1 MVTSYNEKD
10 IVVTKGLEGL
20 RLRPAMY
27 IGNLENGRFSILK
40 EILDN
45 ALDEATSGFSK
56 KVGCILYNDGKD
68 SCLVYDEGRGIPV
81 GPHPDEP
88 EKSTME
94 IVFTQLHAGGKLKK
108 GAYSS
113 GSVGTHGIGSSAT
126 NALSDYFQAWTFRD
140 GKWHTQTY
148 SKGIP
153 TSKVTTIPAT
163 KLPIPLKK
171 GTIVKFTPDSSI
183 LKKRLDTI
191 QVSEYM
197 ENCSFLNS
205 GVIFELTD
213 IKGNLK
219 TFKSKGLID
228 FVKKITSST
237 DENGESTEKFEN
249 LGNPF
254 IFSNEQIDVALQWF
268 ESDSSNLTSWVN
280 SNKTIEG
287 GTHLNG
293 LIRLITTSFGDFAK
307 KKNYKPE
314 DLRVGLYG
322 GLNIKIAE
330 PQFDSQTKEKL
341 INPEADKMVFDIL
354 RKDFLKYLEKNK
366 SFVKRVIDRANEM
379 RSIYNKFANEK
390 KALSKIK
397 TRGKQAL
404 PPPSK
409 FIISNCK
416 DDSLRELMVC
426 EGDSAGGSARQ
437 ARNPYYQEILKLRG
451 KILNT
456 AKAPLSKVYESA
468 DIINILKA
476 LGFDPVNKEHR
487 CRVGKVIF
495 LTDADVDGCLDGD
508 TRILTLDGK
517 NPTIKE
523 LTEKFE
529 KDQQPFYVYSVDDN
543 KNLVV
548 GKAINPRITRTVD
561 KLIELTLSNGEK
573 IKCTLD
579 HKWLVNNP
587 DKNDP
592 DLVWIGNLPYKLA
605 KDLTENDSIRS
616 VYFEKRNADGKY
628 GNGNHYQMILDGDH
642 QGKFCNRNIMP
653 VHRFVKNC
661 DDPKSYHKYEL
672 LGRNEHIHHKDFNPE
687 NNNPEN
693 LVYLSQED
701 HGSLHMKEISKNYNG
716 TEEQKRK
723 VRIAW
728 SQRKY
733 KNRKCGLS
741 SYNISE
747 KHSEVV
753 GNLNSTDEQKRLQVL
768 GKCVRFFNGLLKKGL
783 KINKEVW
790 NLYCGKKGIRIPRW
804 DTLKAKGISLKDI
817 YLHKKRKN
825 ITDFYEISDVK
836 NSYPQQKITKFNK
849 IVKILEEKG
858 LDINEENY
866 ENEKKFHERGVPHW
880 KTIKNHRVISKR
892 IIEETKE
899 VYCLTVPKYH
909 NFMVDDGKGNG
920 ICSANSHISTLLLTL
935 IKMYYPELLEQGKVF
950 AVDAPLFIGKT
961 RTKTIYGEDYQDLV
975 KKAGNEKI
983 QSVTRLKGWGEANA
997 ELLHD
1002 LAFNPNTRK
1011 LIRIKDV
1018 SGADFEYFKK
1028 IVGEDSEVRKQLLE
1042 SL

>member
-56 KVGCILYNDGKD
+56 KVGCILYDDGKD

-81 GPHPDEP
+81 GPHPDDP

-140 GKWHTQTY
+140 GKWYTQTY

-153 TSKVTTIPAT
+153 TSKVTTIPST
-163 KLPIPLKK
+163 KLPVPLKK

-183 LKKRLDTI
+183 LKKRLDVI

-228 FVKKITSST
+228 FVKKITSSI

-254 IFSNEQIDVALQWF
+254 IFSNEQVDIALQWF
-268 ESDSSNLTSWVN
+268 ESDDSNLTSWVN

-416 DDSLRELMVC
+416 DDSLRELMICLSGDTEILDVRGRSFKIRDLAENQPNEFYGFGVDEQTKEIRPTKLWNFRKTRENAELVRVHLDNDTYFDCTPDHRILCKDSKNGKFNIFYTEAKDLKPKQSLVNLTLIESDSGYLGFYQPVTGYTRCAVHQKVYDYYVGSRNSKIDDIHHKNEIKYDNYPSNLVKLSHSDHSAKHGVLTEYWQDPMHRAKQSEVVRKYFKNPIIKKKHSEKMKEVMKNVDFTKIKQVNSELRNYRASKKLGYFKQRTFEEFSKYQNTGTYYWKHHYNMNLLDYFINQFAMDSYFSKHSFDFEEFYNKTNKIREKERLLQIGNACISLYGKLTFKLMQEYCRNEKIQVPLVARIKRYFENEEILEKEARVYNHKVVSVEFLTKHEDVYCCNSDTHNFFLKNGICVHNC

-456 AKAPLSKVYESA
+456 AKAQLSKVYESA

-495 LTDADVDGCLDGD
+495 LTDADVDG
-508 TRILTLDGK
+508 
-517 NPTIKE
+517 E
-523 LTEKFE
+523 
-529 KDQQPFYVYSVDDN
+529 
-543 KNLVV
+543 
-548 GKAINPRITRTVD
+548 
-561 KLIELTLSNGEK
+561 
-573 IKCTLD
+573 
-579 HKWLVNNP
+579 
-587 DKNDP
+587 
-592 DLVWIGNLPYKLA
+592 
-605 KDLTENDSIRS
+605 
-616 VYFEKRNADGKY
+616 
-628 GNGNHYQMILDGDH
+628 
-642 QGKFCNRNIMP
+642 
-653 VHRFVKNC
+653 
-661 DDPKSYHKYEL
+661 
-672 LGRNEHIHHKDFNPE
+672 
-687 NNNPEN
+687 
-693 LVYLSQED
+693 
-701 HGSLHMKEISKNYNG
+701 
-716 TEEQKRK
+716 
-723 VRIAW
+723 
-728 SQRKY
+728 
-733 KNRKCGLS
+733 
-741 SYNISE
+741 
-747 KHSEVV
+747 
-753 GNLNSTDEQKRLQVL
+753 
-768 GKCVRFFNGLLKKGL
+768 
-783 KINKEVW
+783 
-790 NLYCGKKGIRIPRW
+790 
-804 DTLKAKGISLKDI
+804 
-817 YLHKKRKN
+817 
-825 ITDFYEISDVK
+825 
-836 NSYPQQKITKFNK
+836 
-849 IVKILEEKG
+849 
-858 LDINEENY
+858 
-866 ENEKKFHERGVPHW
+866 
-880 KTIKNHRVISKR
+880 
-892 IIEETKE
+892 
-899 VYCLTVPKYH
+899 
-909 NFMVDDGKGNG
+909 
-920 ICSANSHISTLLLTL
+920 HISTLLLTL

>member
-113 GSVGTHGIGSSAT
+113 GSSGTHGIGSSAT

-153 TSKVTTIPAT
+153 TSKVTTIPST

-183 LKKRLDTI
+183 LKKRLDTSK
-191 QVSEYM
+191 VSEYM

-237 DENGESTEKFEN
+237 NENGESTEKFEN

-254 IFSNEQIDVALQWF
+254 VFSNEQVDVALQWF
-268 ESDSSNLTSWVN
+268 ESDDSNLTSWVN

-468 DIINILKA
+468 DIVNILKA

-495 LTDADVDGCLDGD
+495 LTDADVDG
-508 TRILTLDGK
+508 
-517 NPTIKE
+517 E
-523 LTEKFE
+523 
-529 KDQQPFYVYSVDDN
+529 
-543 KNLVV
+543 
-548 GKAINPRITRTVD
+548 
-561 KLIELTLSNGEK
+561 
-573 IKCTLD
+573 
-579 HKWLVNNP
+579 
-587 DKNDP
+587 
-592 DLVWIGNLPYKLA
+592 
-605 KDLTENDSIRS
+605 
-616 VYFEKRNADGKY
+616 
-628 GNGNHYQMILDGDH
+628 
-642 QGKFCNRNIMP
+642 
-653 VHRFVKNC
+653 
-661 DDPKSYHKYEL
+661 
-672 LGRNEHIHHKDFNPE
+672 
-687 NNNPEN
+687 
-693 LVYLSQED
+693 
-701 HGSLHMKEISKNYNG
+701 
-716 TEEQKRK
+716 
-723 VRIAW
+723 
-728 SQRKY
+728 
-733 KNRKCGLS
+733 
-741 SYNISE
+741 
-747 KHSEVV
+747 
-753 GNLNSTDEQKRLQVL
+753 
-768 GKCVRFFNGLLKKGL
+768 
-783 KINKEVW
+783 
-790 NLYCGKKGIRIPRW
+790 
-804 DTLKAKGISLKDI
+804 
-817 YLHKKRKN
+817 
-825 ITDFYEISDVK
+825 
-836 NSYPQQKITKFNK
+836 
-849 IVKILEEKG
+849 
-858 LDINEENY
+858 
-866 ENEKKFHERGVPHW
+866 
-880 KTIKNHRVISKR
+880 
-892 IIEETKE
+892 
-899 VYCLTVPKYH
+899 
-909 NFMVDDGKGNG
+909 
-920 ICSANSHISTLLLTL
+920 HISTLLLTL

-961 RTKTIYGEDYQDLV
+961 RTRTIYGEDYQDLV

-1002 LAFNPNTRK
+1002 LAFNPATRK